1 MKNYHGMNIFCFNN
15 YSNFSSVSSMLSL
28 PTLQERRKR
37 NKLIMTF
44 NIVNNLI
51 DISAGKFIPKQRS
64 LRGGYYTQLCTKINS
79 YKFSFFPSVIKLWN
93 SLPLSVI
100 DSPRLDDFCI
110 KLDNY
115 MHNTCAL

>member
-1 MKNYHGMNIFCFNN
+1 MMFKIINH
-15 YSNFSSVSSMLSL
+15 
-28 PTLQERRKR
+28 
-37 NKLIMTF
+37 
-44 NIVNNLI
+44 LI
-51 DISAGKFIPKQRS
+51 DISANKLISKHRS
-64 LRGGYYTQLCTKINS
+64 FRRGYYTQLSTNIDS

-100 DSPRLDDFCI
+100 NSPTLDDFCI